1 MLLPQQQQQQQQ
13 QLQLVSRQQQ
23 QQQNKWSLRQVLVGM
38 VAMLVVGAF
47 AGSAATHIN
56 HKHHQRNALRSSTG
70 QPPQLSASRS
80 RHLEEASGS
89 SDSPAAVF
97 AMVLHR
103 HGDRSPTVLLPNDP
117 NNDKWPSGKGQLTP
131 LGMSQLATLGQALY
145 ARYVT
150 NFSLLS
156 ASYVKQLSF
165 PSAECFI
172 CESDITTCL
181 TCLFVCLLTCT
192 ATIVAICTYDPLIWI
207 EPS

>member
-1 MLLPQQQQQQQQ
+1 MPRHQQQLDLLLLPQQQQQQQQ

-56 HKHHQRNALRSSTG
+56 HNHRHQRNALRSSTG
-70 QPPQLSASRS
+70 QPPELSASRS
-80 RHLEEASGS
+80 RHLEEANGS

-165 PSAECFI
+165 PSAK
-172 CESDITTCL
+172 CL
-181 TCLFVCLLTCT
+181 LDLFVCLFVC
-192 ATIVAICTYDPLIWI
+192 
-207 EPS
+207 